1 MLEEKKFR
9 WEHDSYDIVFSAQD
23 EKNSCRVRDLLT
35 CWHVGKKVSNDLVIA
50 RFINLN
56 NKAFD
61 FLGITPI
68 KSENNLTLYFKTSNY
83 VGCVPLISPVTG
95 KTYANLIVN
104 GRFDEEVGEILPLLP
119 DAINI
124 DYENDLILPHQA
136 TVKPP
141 IFYECIKYIE
151 KYLLAQR
158 MHWRKFINQQ
168 RIQSFPTSSTNW
180 GKYAELSYSPDNVF
194 RYPNKVNLLTTNHKE
209 WLQINHVLKM
219 CIEELSSN
227 STPIK
232 TRLLYKDRLL
242 YLQKILQEQTS
253 NPTLELKIHSSD
265 PGLIQELKTI
275 GNRILTA
282 NSSEYHAWKVDFNKL
297 FEQYV
302 QYIIAKVSI
311 LQHAKSFNNIKF
323 SISGNKTN
331 WTLSHL
337 EPDLIMKKDDR
348 LIIIDAKYK
357 THMLNTISSNSDSL
371 HDSFRHDLHQ
381 VLAYSSFD
389 STSNKITMLV
399 YPNNSFR
406 VIKQRISAPLSN
418 VTNHVYLIGIPFGK
432 IKDNDESKIK
442 TIADNVNI
450 AVEGIDKLLALEFS
464 ASE

>member
-1 MLEEKKFR
+1 MLEGKRYR
-9 WEHDSYDIVFSAQD
+9 WQHDSYDIVFRAQD
-23 EKNSCRVRDLLT
+23 EKNSCLIRDLQA
-35 CWHVGKKVSNDLVIA
+35 CWHADKSSSSDTVVT
-50 RFINLN
+50 RFLKYNS
-56 NKAFD
+56 KAFE
-61 FLGITPI
+61 FLGITPLNTGN
-68 KSENNLTLYFKTSNY
+68 STVLLFKTSNY

-95 KTYANLIVN
+95 KPYANLIVN

-141 IFYECIKYIE
+141 IFYECIKYVE

-158 MHWRKFINQQ
+158 MHWHKFINEQ
-168 RIQSFPTSSTNW
+168 RIQSFPTASTDW
-180 GKYAELSYSPDNVF
+180 GRYAEISFSPDNVF
-194 RYPNKVNLLTTNHKE
+194 RYPNRVNILSTKHDE
-209 WLQINHVLKM
+209 WLQINYVLRM
-219 CIEELSSN
+219 CIDELNSN
-227 STPIK
+227 STPIN
-232 TRLLYKDRLL
+232 TRITYKDRVN
-242 YLQKILQEQTS
+242 YLQKILQTQAIV
-253 NPTLELKIHSSD
+253 PTQQLKIHSSD

-275 GNRILTA
+275 GNRILTT

-432 IKDNDESKIK
+432 IKDNDESKIR

-450 AVEGIDKLLALEFS
+450 AVEGIDKLLELEYS
-464 ASE
+464 TS